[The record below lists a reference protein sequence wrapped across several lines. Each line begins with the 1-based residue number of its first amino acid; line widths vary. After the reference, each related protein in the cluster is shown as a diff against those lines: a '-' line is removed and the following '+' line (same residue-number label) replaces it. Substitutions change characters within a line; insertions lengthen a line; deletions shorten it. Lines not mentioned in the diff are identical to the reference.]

1 MTTEEILH
9 RSLERIRSGNLQ
21 NEAQVVQAVIVP
33 ILRSLDWD
41 DSDPGEFVPQFAV
54 DFEGG
59 GRGAVDCA
67 LMGASGPL
75 VFVEAKNLGHA
86 DDKGVDQVFRYAA
99 NRGVPFLILSDGNIW
114 DFYLSMAEGMPAERR
129 FYRLELQ
136 REDKIAEHA
145 RFFEKFLHK
154 SQIINNTTEA
164 RLDAEQLRS
173 DGRQLREAR
182 DKIPVVWRNLL
193 ETLDESLCS
202 LIADGVESECGT
214 RPDLD
219 DIEEFLQG
227 IPNQHSHPPQPTTSG
242 VSPGVTPPPSP
253 TRTPGTPKR
262 NTGKIVG
269 FVLDGKPVETRSGN
283 RTLAEL
289 IKEFQR
295 RDSGFMERFS
305 AQTAGRTR
313 RLVATTRDGLYDEVH
328 LRDHSLDLENGWW
341 FGTNISSSQVRKHIA
356 TACKIVGVQLGS
368 QLTLIER

>member
-1 MTTEEILH
+1 MAMDEILH
-9 RSLERIRSGNLQ
+9 RSLERISSGNLQ

-41 DSDPGEFVPQFAV
+41 DSDPSEFLPQFAV

-154 SQIINNTTEA
+154 SQIINNTAET
-164 RLDAEQLRS
+164 RLAAEQLRS

-182 DKIPVVWRNLL
+182 DKIPVVWRKLL

-227 IPNQHSHPPQPTTSG
+227 LPSQHSHPSQPTTPG
-242 VSPGVTPPPSP
+242 VSPGVTPSP

-262 NTGKIVG
+262 YTGKIVG
-269 FVLDGKPVETRSGN
+269 FVLDGKQVETRSGN

-295 RDSGFMERFS
+295 RDTSFMERFS
-305 AQTAGRTR
+305 AQTTGRTR
-313 RLVATTRDGLYDEVH
+313 RLVARTKDGLYDEVH
-328 LRDHSLDLENGWW
+328 LRDYSLDLENGWW
-341 FGTNISSSQVRKHIA
+341 FGTNISSSQVRKYIA
-356 TACKIVGVQLGS
+356 TACKIVGVQLDS

>member
-41 DSDPGEFVPQFAV
+41 DSDPSEFMPQFAV

-59 GRGAVDCA
+59 GRGAVDGA
-67 LMGASGPL
+67 LMGVSGPL

-145 RFFEKFLHK
+145 RFFERFLQK
-154 SQIINNTTEA
+154 SQIIHNTTET
-164 RLDAEQLRS
+164 RLAAEQLRS

-202 LIADGVESECGT
+202 LIADAVESECGT

-219 DIEEFLQG
+219 DIEQFLQG
-227 IPNQHSHPPQPTTSG
+227 IPNQHSHPLQPATSG
-242 VSPGVTPPPSP
+242 VSPRGTPSP
-253 TRTPGTPKR
+253 TRTLGTPKR
-262 NTGKIVG
+262 DTGKIVG
-269 FVLDGKPVETRSGN
+269 FVLDDKRVEPGSGSQ
-283 RTLAEL
+283 TLAEL
-289 IKEFQR
+289 IKELQR
-295 RDSGFMERFS
+295 RDSGFMARFS
-305 AQTAGRTR
+305 AQTTGRTR
-313 RLVATTRDGLYDEVH
+313 RLVAKTRDGLYDKVH
-328 LRDHSLDLENGWW
+328 LIEDHSLNLENGWW
-341 FGTNISSSQVRKHIA
+341 LGTNLRSSQVRNHIE
-356 TACKIVGVQLGS
+356 TACQMMDIQFGY